1 MNRWNL
7 AVVLGVMVV
16 AGMSGALAQTVVIDE
31 TDPACTLEGVWADN
45 ASNGYGS
52 GGCMGNVFHYTSNY
66 APFKKTGRERAVYT
80 PGLPTAGNWKVEVS
94 YRCTENRSSK
104 VTYEVKHAD
113 GAFRTVVNQRKG
125 KDCTWVSLGIF
136 RFEAGK
142 GGSVILA
149 SDGGSSASTDAV
161 RFTLTD
167 EPVGGVDGGTS
178 SPGGGS
184 SSGGSTSAPDGPG
197 AVRLTA
203 EGTATYTFTADG
215 TVTVSALLQTYGQ
228 AKLTVDVTHA
238 DGSTERFMSWV
249 RRNDTDGSPL
259 ALRGQPVNESMYQ
272 PKAGDWSPK
281 ASSHEL
287 AGKAGDKVTLTL
299 EGDFGAASPYLV
311 LVP

>member
-1 MNRWNL
+1 MKRWNL
-7 AVVLGVMVV
+7 AVALGLMAV
-16 AGMSGALAQTVVIDE
+16 AVASTGLAQTVVIDE
-31 TDPACTLEGVWADN
+31 TDPDCTLEGVWADN
-45 ASNGYGS
+45 KSNGYGS
-52 GGCMGNVFHYTSNY
+52 GGCMGNVFHYTSSHD
-66 APFKKTGRERAVYT
+66 PFKKTGRERAVYT
-80 PGLPTAGNWKVEVS
+80 PQLSTAGNWKVEVS
-94 YRCTENRSSK
+94 FRCTENRSSK
-104 VTYEVKHAD
+104 VTYEVHHAD
-113 GAFRTVVNQRKG
+113 GVYKTVVNQREG
-125 KDCTWVSLGIF
+125 KDRTWVTLGVF

-167 EPVGGVDGGTS
+167 EPVGGVDGGS
-178 SPGGGS
+178 SSSGGGS

-203 EGTATYTFTADG
+203 EGTATYTFTADD
-215 TVTVSALLQTYGQ
+215 TVTISALLQTYGP
-228 AKLTVDVTHA
+228 AKLTVDVKHA
-238 DGSTERFMSWV
+238 DGTTERFMSWV

-259 ALRGQPVNESMYQ
+259 ALKGQPVKESMYQ

-287 AGKAGDKVTLTL
+287 AGKAGDVVTLTL
-299 EGDFGAASPYLV
+299 EGDFGAASPFLV